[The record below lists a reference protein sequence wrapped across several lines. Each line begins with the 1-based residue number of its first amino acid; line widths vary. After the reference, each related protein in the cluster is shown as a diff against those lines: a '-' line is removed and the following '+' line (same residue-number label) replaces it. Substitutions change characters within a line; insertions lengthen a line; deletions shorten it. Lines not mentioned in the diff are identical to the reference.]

1 MRRTCLFGL
10 GLPKFSILL
19 DSLLELLIII
29 TVLYAKIGILALWTT
44 LMSTTRDN

>member
-19 DSLLELLIII
+19 GSLLELLIII
-29 TVLYAKIGILALWTT
+29 TVLYAKNRDIGSMDYSDEHHT
-44 LMSTTRDN
+44 